1 MANQVKR
8 RAALAGI
15 PVRSYNV
22 YDMEM
27 LEQYKQTN
35 EYKAKKA
42 LREELIV
49 KAKKK
54 GKVNYNDIYN
64 KVYPKPK
71 YKVRAR
77 Y

>member
-1 MANQVKR
+1 MANQIKR
-8 RAALAGI
+8 RLALAGT
-15 PVRSYNV
+15 PVKSYSV

-35 EYKAKKA
+35 EYKKKEK
-42 LREELIV
+42 LRKELIV

-54 GKVNYNDIYN
+54 GAIDYDRIYN
-64 KVYPKPK
+64 TVYNK
-71 YKVRAR
+71 YKNKVRAR

>member
-8 RAALAGI
+8 KLALAGT
-15 PVRSYNV
+15 PVKSYSV

-35 EYKAKKA
+35 EYKKKEK
-42 LREELIV
+42 LRKELIV

-54 GKVNYNDIYN
+54 GAVDYDRIYN
-64 KVYPKPK
+64 TVYNK
-71 YKVRAR
+71 YKNKVRAR

>member
-1 MANQVKR
+1 
-8 RAALAGI
+8 
-15 PVRSYNV
+15 
-22 YDMEM
+22 MEM
-27 LEQYKQTN
+27 LEQYRQTN

-54 GKVNYNDIYN
+54 GKVDYNDIYN

>member
-8 RAALAGI
+8 KLALAGT
-15 PVRSYNV
+15 PVKSYSV

-35 EYKAKKA
+35 EYKKKEK

-54 GKVNYNDIYN
+54 GAVDYDRIYN
-64 KVYPKPK
+64 TVYNK
-71 YKVRAR
+71 YKNKVRAR

>member
-42 LREELIV
+42 LREELIA

-54 GKVNYNDIYN
+54 GKVNYDDIYN